1 MPYFLHLRSL
11 CVAALAALSCVC
23 VAAQH
28 RAPEAASGWIEK
40 APVSTRHW
48 MIAAA
53 NPWAVDAGY
62 DVLAHG
68 GNAIDAAVAVQ
79 LVLNVVEPQSSGI
92 GGGAFLLYHDARR
105 GVLKAYDGRETAPA
119 AATPERFLDRDGRP
133 LAFYRAVIGGRSV
146 GVPGTIALL
155 YETHRRH
162 GRLPWRRLF
171 DHAIRLADKGF
182 PVSPRLAT
190 VLASDSFL
198 SDSRT
203 RDAFSR
209 PDGTLLREGDLLV
222 NHALATTLRTIA
234 AQGASAFYHG
244 TIAQDVVETVR
255 SHVDNPG
262 DMTLADLAAYR
273 VKVRTPVCGPY
284 RAYVVCG
291 MPLPSSGGMTVL
303 QILTMLETYDVAA
316 MGPATFWSVH
326 FMSEAGR
333 LAYADRDMYMADPD
347 FYSPPR
353 GLLDRAY
360 LARRSR
366 SITTDHS
373 LGVAQAGT
381 PQEVRAAYASRFAPG
396 EALAFASTS
405 HVSIVDAQGNAVALT
420 TTIEDAF
427 GSRLMTRSGFLLN
440 NELTDFSFVPQRDG
454 KPVANR
460 VEARKR
466 PRSSMSPT
474 IVYDA
479 QGRLFMIAGSPGGA
493 AIINYV
499 VKALLAVID
508 WKLDPQ
514 GAAALPNFGSL
525 NGPTE
530 LEQDTS
536 VASLAPKLR
545 AIGHDVRVT
554 PHTSGLQLIVR
565 TRDGWVGGADPRREG
580 VVRGR

>member
-1 MPYFLHLRSL
+1 MSPALHLRSL
-11 CVAALAALSCVC
+11 CALSLALICGWAV
-23 VAAQH
+23 AQH
-28 RAPEAASGWIEK
+28 RAPEAASGWQDR
-40 APVSTRHW
+40 AAVTARHW
-48 MIAAA
+48 MVAAA
-53 NPWAVDAGY
+53 NPLAASAGD

-92 GGGAFLLYHDARR
+92 GGGAFLLYHDAAHRS
-105 GVLKAYDGRETAPA
+105 LTAYDGRETAPA
-119 AATPERFLDRDGRP
+119 AATPERFLGPDGKP
-133 LAFYRAVIGGRSV
+133 LAFYRAVIGGRAV
-146 GVPGTIALL
+146 GVPGTVALL

-162 GRLPWRRLF
+162 GRMPWRKLF
-171 DHAIRLADKGF
+171 EHAIRLCEHGF

-190 VLASDSFL
+190 LLATDAHVT
-198 SDSRT
+198 DERT
-203 RDAFSR
+203 RAAFSR
-209 PDGTLLREGDLLV
+209 PDGTLLREGDVLV
-222 NHALATTLRTIA
+222 NAALGATLRSIA
-234 AQGASAFYHG
+234 LSGPGAFYHG
-244 TIAQDVVETVR
+244 AIAQDIVDTVR
-255 SHVDNPG
+255 SHSANPG
-262 DMTLADLAAYR
+262 DITLADLAAYR
-273 VKVRTPVCGPY
+273 VKVRKPVCGPY

-303 QILTMLETYDVAA
+303 QMLAMLEPYDIAA

-347 FYSPPR
+347 FYAAPT
-353 GLLDRAY
+353 GLLDPTY

-366 SITTDHS
+366 SIATDRS
-373 LGVAQAGT
+373 LGSAQAGT
-381 PQEVRAAYASRFAPG
+381 PEQVRAAQVVAAN

-440 NELTDFSFVPQRDG
+440 NELTDFSFVPHRDG

-460 VEARKR
+460 VQGGKR

-474 IVYDA
+474 IVYDRA
-479 QGRLFMIAGSPGGA
+479 GRLFMIAGSPGGA

-514 GAAALPNFGSL
+514 AATALPNFGSL

-536 VASLAPKLR
+536 AASLAEKLR
-545 AIGHDVRVT
+545 ANGHDVRIA
-554 PHTSGLQLIVR
+554 PHTSGLHLIVR
-565 TRDGWVGGADPRREG
+565 THNGWMGGADPRREG
-580 VVRGR
+580 VARGQ